1 MAEIGPGELAYKQ
14 RQKPSLAHSREISEA
29 FRVFFWGGE
38 RISGGQD
45 NPTLKDMSFYSER
58 THWVPTA
65 LTGDRSTRHHE
76 IPVTKDKKR
85 LQTLSEEN
93 GRKKDWESEWQ
104 QISQKQGWN
113 NRPMPPNFRGKLIF
127 NDSVHR
133 QTTKSMTSTDWEN
146 PLRIQKFR

>member
-58 THWVPTA
+58 TH
-65 LTGDRSTRHHE
+65 
-76 IPVTKDKKR
+76 
-85 LQTLSEEN
+85 
-93 GRKKDWESEWQ
+93 
-104 QISQKQGWN
+104 
-113 NRPMPPNFRGKLIF
+113 
-127 NDSVHR
+127 
-133 QTTKSMTSTDWEN
+133 
-146 PLRIQKFR
+146 